1 MNKQSQYSDEHINAY
16 IDGELDNDERAHLL
30 FDEQQDTALA
40 RRINETRMLKEKSS
54 WRIQIFQKQ
63 AQQKNV

>member
-16 IDGELDNDERAHLL
+16 IDGELDNNERAHLL